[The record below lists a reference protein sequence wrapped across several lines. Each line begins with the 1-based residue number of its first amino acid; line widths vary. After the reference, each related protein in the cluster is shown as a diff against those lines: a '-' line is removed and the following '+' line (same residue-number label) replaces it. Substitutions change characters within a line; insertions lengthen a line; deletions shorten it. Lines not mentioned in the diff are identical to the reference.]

1 MLCRTPDLGYSEASI
16 LRQLRL
22 ALRVH
27 GLLNMDPLTTAAA
40 SGVQARMDSLDMLA
54 NNLANGSTSGFKV
67 DREFYSTYFSSSADA
82 FDPAVGDSPVVEKRW
97 TDFAQGSLASTGNAT
112 DFALSGS
119 GFFSVNGPNGTAYTR
134 NGNFRVSAQGTLV
147 TAEGYPVRQVGGAPV
162 QLQGSDPIEVSLQGE
177 VSQGGQALGQLE
189 VVDFA
194 NPNQLTKIAG
204 SYFQNSDPQAPRP
217 AAATNVQVVQGKLE
231 ASNASPAESATRMV
245 TLLRNFEMLQHAI
258 KVGTD
263 MNKSAT
269 EEVARV
275 TS

>member
-1 MLCRTPDLGYSEASI
+1 
-16 LRQLRL
+16 
-22 ALRVH
+22 
-27 GLLNMDPLTTAAA
+27 MDPLTTAAA

-67 DREFYSTYFSSSADA
+67 DREFYSTYFSSEAAA

-97 TDFAQGSLASTGNAT
+97 TDFAQGSLAATGNAT

-119 GFFSVNGPNGTAYTR
+119 GFFAVNGPNGTAYTR
-134 NGNFRVSAQGTLV
+134 NGNFRISAQGTLV

-189 VVDFA
+189 IVDFT
-194 NPNQLTKIAG
+194 NPNQLTKAAA
-204 SYFQNSDPQAPRP
+204 SYFQNSDPQAPRATP
-217 AAATNVQVVQGKLE
+217 ATNVQVIQGKLE
-231 ASNASPAESATRMV
+231 ASNASPAEAATRMV

-275 TS
+275 AS